1 MINKKLIEDFLSIK
15 NVKIGNYDELY
26 NSLDRYYQKGKYKI
40 ISIKKINKKILNI
53 FNGPYCGV
61 KIDHNLSESYHI
73 NFIINNKYNINLYF
87 YKIENLNKKLII
99 YLINIISYM
108 ISLNINNINKNNIN
122 IYYYLSEEKKKLS
135 NKEYIYPENVN
146 SGYTYSNNI
155 FIYRLEDIYKVTI
168 HELIHLL
175 NYDKKCHINNNK
187 LINIYNKRYNIN
199 IKDIK
204 LYESYTELWANIYHI
219 YFISKFIKKDNNKF
233 FNLLLSIEKEYAI
246 ILAQKILSLKL
257 NKNINK
263 YTNVLEY
270 FIIRGEY
277 YLNFDKYQKDLLYIL
292 NNGDLDCIF
301 NQKLDKIKINKD
313 IIKKLKNYKELYESL
328 SMILIRLQPS

>member
-1 MINKKLIEDFLSIK
+1 
-15 NVKIGNYDELY
+15 
-26 NSLDRYYQKGKYKI
+26 
-40 ISIKKINKKILNI
+40 
-53 FNGPYCGV
+53 
-61 KIDHNLSESYHI
+61 
-73 NFIINNKYNINLYF
+73 
-87 YKIENLNKKLII
+87 
-99 YLINIISYM
+99 M

>member
-61 KIDHNLSESYHI
+61 QIDHNLSESYHI

-87 YKIENLNKKLII
+87 YKIENLNKKLIKD
-99 YLINIISYM
+99 LINIISYM
-108 ISLNINNINKNNIN
+108 ISLNIDNINKNNIN

-175 NYDKKCHINNNK
+175 NYDKNCHINNNK

-277 YLNFDKYQKDLLYIL
+277 YLNFDKT
-292 NNGDLDCIF
+292 
-301 NQKLDKIKINKD
+301 
-313 IIKKLKNYKELYESL
+313 YKE
-328 SMILIRLQPS
+328 